1 MASASGLRGIKRRLR
16 DPNIEQQCLGV
27 YNLLL
32 TLRTQ
37 GDAFDPSL
45 TEKITLTKTLADLIV
60 SSPQA
65 SRSFAFE
72 SPGSARGDHGVTAR
86 CGALYCLGILCC
98 YRKVADEGCIA
109 NTMPVMCTL
118 LSSLVLRHLSG
129 AHFPAEAEGTL
140 EFELPV
146 NTPFGAEPLP
156 DDLSDANATL
166 QDLRSEV
173 RAPRT
178 RVMLILIHK

>member
-32 TLRTQ
+32 MIRTQ

-65 SRSFAFE
+65 TEPPSSV
-72 SPGSARGDHGVTAR
+72 RGDHGVAAR
-86 CGALYCLGILCC
+86 CGALYILGILCC

-109 NTMPVMCTL
+109 NTVPIMCTL

-129 AHFPAEAEGTL
+129 AHFPAEAESTL

-156 DDLSDANATL
+156 DDLSDANVTL